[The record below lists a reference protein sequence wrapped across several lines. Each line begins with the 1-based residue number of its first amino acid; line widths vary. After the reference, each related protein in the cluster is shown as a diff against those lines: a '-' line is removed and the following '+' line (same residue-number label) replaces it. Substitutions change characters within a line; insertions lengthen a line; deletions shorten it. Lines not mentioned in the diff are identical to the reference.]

1 MSAIDF
7 YFDPGCPWAYVTS
20 VWAREVAALKG
31 MDIRWRAFSLR
42 FKNAP
47 EGEQPKTPS
56 MGNRG
61 LRVVL
66 AVREAQGDEAAG
78 KAYAEMGRRR
88 HTAERADIGDET
100 ILREI
105 LTACDLDTKF
115 AEAADDEARW
125 DDVIRTEMAEAIA
138 KAGDSVGVPIIV
150 LDGGEGP
157 AWFGPVI
164 SEAPKGDEALRLW
177 DAFEAIARTPYL
189 YELKRGRTARPQ
201 VGA

>member
-20 VWAREVAALKG
+20 IWAREVAALKG
-31 MDIRWRAFSLR
+31 LDIRWRAFSLR

-47 EGEQPKTPS
+47 EGEQPKAPS
-56 MGNRG
+56 MGNRC

-66 AVREAQGDEAAG
+66 AVREAHGEDAAG
-78 KAYAEMGRRR
+78 NVYTEMGRRR
-88 HTAERADIGDET
+88 HTAERADIGDPT
-100 ILREI
+100 VLREV
-105 LTACDLDTKF
+105 LAACDLDTTF
-115 AEAADDEARW
+115 AHAADDEARW
-125 DDVIRTEMAEAIA
+125 DDIIRSEMAEAIA

-164 SEAPKGDEALRLW
+164 SEAPKGEEALRLW
-177 DAFEAIARTPYL
+177 DAFEAVARIPYL
-189 YELKRGRTARPQ
+189 YELKRGRTSRPQ
-201 VGA
+201 VDA